1 MRRHLPALAAACGL
15 LALTACHPRA
25 LQRAAVA
32 VDMQAAEKAF
42 LSGQPL
48 PPLTQDPE
56 RYGVYRPM
64 IEGFYSHVT
73 AIHALNE
80 KITALTPTL
89 ENPLSAD
96 QITNPGSRKLNHEKL
111 AALIQDFGALVQQED
126 ELAGPASE
134 GIMRSLVPQDPEFV
148 EGTVKAIQAKRDDV
162 QFIMDTFKLKQEYY
176 RRIDTLIGMADQSVT
191 GMTGDHKALFN
202 NPDAMAA
209 YNAKVQEL
217 VAFEQDMNAKL
228 LKVQALGKAARKQQ
242 GI

>member
-1 MRRHLPALAAACGL
+1 MRRHLPVLAAACGL
-15 LALTACHPRA
+15 LTLAACRPRA

-32 VDMQAAEKAF
+32 VDMQAAMKAF

-48 PPLTQDPE
+48 PPLAPDPE

-64 IEGFYSHVT
+64 IEGFYGHMT

-80 KITALTPTL
+80 KITALSPTL
-89 ENPLSAD
+89 DSPLSAD
-96 QITNPGSRKLNHEKL
+96 QITNPAIRKVNHEKL

-148 EGTVKAIQAKRDDV
+148 EGTVKAIRTKRDDV
-162 QFIMDTFKLKQEYY
+162 QFIIDTFKLKQEYY
-176 RRIDTLIGMADQSVT
+176 RRIDALIGMADRSVT
-191 GMTGDHKALFN
+191 GMAGDHKVLFD
-202 NPDAMAA
+202 NPGAMAA
-209 YNAKVQEL
+209 YDAKVQEL
-217 VAFEQDMNAKL
+217 AAFEQDMNAKL
-228 LKVQALGKAARKQQ
+228 RKVQALGKAVRKQQ